1 MKLPKI
7 SKDCARAVTDRARQ
21 DVYLYGAE
29 FMIRMLFED
38 RKEIVAMICETVDIV
53 FPNDLNGQA
62 KAATAITL
70 VLSAINATLEGKEL
84 DEQFGPDEWG
94 L

>member
-38 RKEIVAMICETVDIV
+38 RKDIV

>member
-7 SKDCARAVTDRARQ
+7 STECAKAVTDRAKQ

-38 RKEIVAMICETVDIV
+38 RKEIVSMICETVGIV
-53 FPNDLNGQA
+53 FPDNLNNQA
-62 KAATAITL
+62 RAATAITL
-70 VLSAINATLEGKEL
+70 ILSAINATLEGQEL